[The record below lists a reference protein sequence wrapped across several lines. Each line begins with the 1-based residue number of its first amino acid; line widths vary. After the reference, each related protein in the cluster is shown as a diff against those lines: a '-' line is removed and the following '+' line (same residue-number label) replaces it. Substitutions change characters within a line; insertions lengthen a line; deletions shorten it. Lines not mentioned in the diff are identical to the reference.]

1 MSVIIFIIIAIII
14 VIVIMIIITI
24 VIIIVNIFII
34 IIIIVIV
41 VIIIL
46 IITIIIIRSIMRCSV
61 PSRSF
66 HSKSFKWVFISFFQV
81 HRVYTHDLRVLFDVE
96 PHEVFVRVC
105 NSFLPGWHSS
115 VLQKPDL
122 YGPMVAVLTMPQ
134 VREDNNVQEGGGIDG
149 NGRWEG
155 ERRRRVEKRWKK

>member
-1 MSVIIFIIIAIII
+1 ML
-14 VIVIMIIITI
+14 
-24 VIIIVNIFII
+24 FII

-46 IITIIIIRSIMRCSV
+46 IIIIIITRSIMRCSV

-66 HSKSFKWVFISFFQV
+66 PSKSFKWVFISFFQV

-96 PHEVFVRVC
+96 PHEVYVRVC

-134 VREDNNVQEGGGIDG
+134 VREDNNIQEGGGIDE